1 MSVTPDDEGFMA
13 AAIRLSRRH
22 LGRTATNP
30 SVGCLIVRD
39 GVIVGQ
45 AVTAIGGRP
54 HAEPQALAEAGQ
66 LARGATAYVT
76 LEPCSHHGKTPPCA
90 EALIAYGVARVVIS
104 VTDPDPRVSGRGI
117 TMLRDAGIEVDTGAL
132 EAEGRRSLAGYL
144 TRQTKNRP
152 YVTLK
157 LAVSADGMI
166 GRAGEGQVTITGPEA
181 RAEVQTLRA
190 ETDAI
195 LVGIGTAISDDPLLT
210 VRTPGLEAQSPI
222 RIVLDPSLALP
233 LTSKLV
239 ATARDVPVILVA
251 SENVSPLAADAEG
264 IPPSVLPDYRGRAT
278 GLDPSFG
285 PPTRG
290 EIDKEHDQNSQA
302 DSSSPA
308 TEDVGQAAIPQPI
321 SLLVGGE
328 ARAGEAGPIDP
339 VNRLELRTPGRAEGG
354 TSPTDAA
361 DLHSRRAVLE
371 AAGVE
376 IVYCNPYHPE
386 VLLPALATRG
396 ISSLL
401 VEGGAKTARLFLEA
415 GLVDRIQLYHA
426 PVVIGEGGIE
436 SPLDATDIPSGFT
449 HMGTQMFGVDRLDEY
464 ERGL

>member
-1 MSVTPDDEGFMA
+1 MSITPHDERFMA
-13 AAIRLSRRH
+13 AAIRLSRWH

-39 GVIVGQ
+39 GVIVGR
-45 AVTAIGGRP
+45 AVTALSGRP
-54 HAEPQALAEAGQ
+54 HAETQALAEAGA

-76 LEPCSHHGKTPPCA
+76 LEPCSHHGRTPPCS

-117 TMLRDAGIEVDTGAL
+117 AMLREAGIEVDAGLL
-132 EAEGRRSLAGYL
+132 EAEGRHSLAAYL

-166 GRAGEGQVTITGPEA
+166 GREGEGQVAITGPEA
-181 RAEVQTLRA
+181 RAQVQALRA
-190 ETDAI
+190 ETNAI
-195 LVGIGTAISDDPLLT
+195 LVGIGTAIADDPLLT
-210 VRTPGLEAQSPI
+210 VRSPGLESQSPI

-239 ATARDVPVILVA
+239 ETARQVPVIVVA
-251 SENVSPLAADAEG
+251 SEETSLLEAEG
-264 IPPSVLPDYRGRAT
+264 LPPSALPDYRGRAT

-285 PPTRG
+285 PPTG
-290 EIDKEHDQNSQA
+290 EIGKRRDPNSPVSDGDGFALRQ
-302 DSSSPA
+302 
-308 TEDVGQAAIPQPI
+308 DVVQGANPDPI
-321 SLLVGGE
+321 SPLVGE
-328 ARAGEAGPIDP
+328 M
-339 VNRLELRTPGRAEGG
+339 PGRAEGG
-354 TSPTDAA
+354 ASPTDM
-361 DLHSRRAVLE
+361 DSRRAALE

-376 IVYCNPYHPE
+376 VLYCNPYHPE

-415 GLVDRIQLYHA
+415 GLVDRIQLYQA

-436 SPLDATDIPSGFT
+436 SPLDATDIPSGFAHT
-449 HMGTQMFGVDRLDEY
+449 GTLMFGGDRLDEY

>member
-1 MSVTPDDEGFMA
+1 MSITPHDERFMA

-39 GVIVGQ
+39 GVIVGR
-45 AVTAIGGRP
+45 AVTALGGRP
-54 HAEPQALAEAGQ
+54 HAETQALAEAGA

-76 LEPCSHHGKTPPCA
+76 LEPCSHHGRTPPCA

-117 TMLRDAGIEVDTGAL
+117 GMLRDAGIEVDAGVL

-166 GRAGEGQVTITGPEA
+166 GREGEGQVAITGPLA
-181 RAEVQTLRA
+181 RAQVHALRA

-195 LVGIGTAISDDPLLT
+195 LVGIGTATSDDPVLT
-210 VRTPGLEAQSPI
+210 VRLPGLEAQSPV

-239 ATARDVPVILVA
+239 ETAREVPVIVVA
-251 SENVSPLAADAEG
+251 SEEVWPLSADVEG
-264 IPPSVLPDYRGRAT
+264 LPPSILPDYRGRAT

-290 EIDKEHDQNSQA
+290 EIGKERDPSFPVPDNNHSASVNLEQGASP
-302 DSSSPA
+302 DSISP
-308 TEDVGQAAIPQPI
+308 
-321 SLLVGGE
+321 LVGE
-328 ARAGEAGPIDP
+328 M
-339 VNRLELRTPGRAEGG
+339 PGRAEGG
-354 TSPTDAA
+354 TPPADAA
-361 DLHSRRAVLE
+361 DMESRRAALE

-386 VLLPALATRG
+386 ILLPALATRG

-401 VEGGAKTARLFLEA
+401 VEGGAKTARLFLDS
-415 GLVDRIQLYHA
+415 GLVDRIQLYQA
-426 PVVIGEGGIE
+426 PVVIGQRGIE
-436 SPLDATDIPSGFT
+436 SPLQATDIPSGFT
-449 HMGTQMFGVDRLDEY
+449 RMGTLMFGGDRLDEY

>member
-1 MSVTPDDEGFMA
+1 MSITPHDERFMA
-13 AAIRLSRRH
+13 AAIRLSRWH

-30 SVGCLIVRD
+30 SVGCVIVRD
-39 GVIVGQ
+39 GVIVGR
-45 AVTAIGGRP
+45 AVTALSGRP
-54 HAEPQALAEAGQ
+54 HAETQALAEAGA

-117 TMLRDAGIEVDTGAL
+117 IMLREAGIEVDAGAL
-132 EAEGRRSLAGYL
+132 EAEGRHSLASYL

-166 GRAGEGQVTITGPEA
+166 GRKGAGQVAITGPEA
-181 RAEVQTLRA
+181 RAQVQALRA

-195 LVGIGTAISDDPLLT
+195 LVGIGTAITDDPLLT
-210 VRTPGLEAQSPI
+210 VRTPGLESQSPI

-239 ATARDVPVILVA
+239 ETARQVPVIVVA
-251 SENVSPLAADAEG
+251 SEEVWPLSSDAEG
-264 IPPSVLPDYRGRAT
+264 LPPSALPGIFPT
-278 GLDPSFG
+278 G
-285 PPTRG
+285 G
-290 EIDKEHDQNSQA
+290 EIGKRRDPNSPVSDGDGFALRQ
-302 DSSSPA
+302 
-308 TEDVGQAAIPQPI
+308 DVRQGANPDPI
-321 SLLVGGE
+321 SPLVGE
-328 ARAGEAGPIDP
+328 I
-339 VNRLELRTPGRAEGG
+339 PGRAEGG
-354 TSPTDAA
+354 ASPA
-361 DLHSRRAVLE
+361 DMDSRRAALE

-376 IVYCNPYHPE
+376 VLYCNPYHPE

-415 GLVDRIQLYHA
+415 GLVDRIQLYQA
-426 PVVIGEGGIE
+426 PVVIGERGIE
-436 SPLDATDIPSGFT
+436 SPLDATDIPSGFAHT
-449 HMGTQMFGVDRLDEY
+449 STLMFGEDRLDEY

>member
-1 MSVTPDDEGFMA
+1 MSITPHDERFMA
-13 AAIRLSRRH
+13 AAIRLSRWH

-39 GVIVGQ
+39 GVIVGR
-45 AVTAIGGRP
+45 AVTALGGRP
-54 HAEPQALAEAGQ
+54 HAETQALAEAGA

-104 VTDPDPRVSGRGI
+104 VADPDPRVSGRGI
-117 TMLRDAGIEVDTGAL
+117 AMLREAGIEVDTGVLA
-132 EAEGRRSLAGYL
+132 AEGRHSLAAYL

-166 GRAGEGQVTITGPEA
+166 GRAGEGQVAITGPEA
-181 RAEVQTLRA
+181 RAQVQALRA

-195 LVGIGTAISDDPLLT
+195 LVGIGTAIADDPLLT
-210 VRTPGLEAQSPI
+210 VRTPGLESQSPI

-239 ATARDVPVILVA
+239 ETAREVPVIVVA
-251 SENVSPLAADAEG
+251 SEEVWPLSADAEG
-264 IPPSVLPDYRGRAT
+264 LPPSALPGISPT
-278 GLDPSFG
+278 G
-285 PPTRG
+285 G
-290 EIDKEHDQNSQA
+290 EIGKRRDPNSPVSDGDGFGLRQ
-302 DSSSPA
+302 
-308 TEDVGQAAIPQPI
+308 DVGQGANPDPI
-321 SLLVGGE
+321 SPLVGE
-328 ARAGEAGPIDP
+328 M
-339 VNRLELRTPGRAEGG
+339 PGRAEGG
-354 TSPTDAA
+354 ASPA
-361 DLHSRRAVLE
+361 DMDSRRAALE

-376 IVYCNPYHPE
+376 VLYCNPYHPE

-415 GLVDRIQLYHA
+415 GLVDRIQLYQA
-426 PVVIGEGGIE
+426 PGVIGERGIE
-436 SPLDATDIPSGFT
+436 SPLLTTDIPSGFAHT
-449 HMGTQMFGVDRLDEY
+449 GTLMFGEDRLDEY